1 MTPPRRRV
9 WSEAAAIPEGAGWT
23 VTLDGRPI
31 RTPAGAAFRAPGRAV
46 AEEAAAEWAAQGA
59 EIEPFSMPVT
69 RALNTAIDRI
79 APQEGA
85 VRAELSA
92 YAETDLLCHRA
103 PHPRGLA
110 ERQAALWDPPLA
122 WARTRLGATLLC
134 AEGVMRVAQ
143 PEESL
148 ARLAAA
154 VAARDAFALAALS
167 DLVALSGS
175 LVLGLMVE
183 EGATDWETAWTASR
197 VEEDWQIAQWGED
210 AEAASVAA
218 TKRDAFAA
226 AARLAALLRTP
237 D

>member
-1 MTPPRRRV
+1 MIPRRRV
-9 WSEAAAIPEGAGWT
+9 WSAVAAIPEGSGWT

-31 RTPAGAAFRAPGRAV
+31 RTPAGAPFSAPRRAV
-46 AEEAAAEWAAQGA
+46 AEAAAAEWAAQGS
-59 EIEPFSMPVT
+59 EIDPLSMPVM

-79 APQEGA
+79 APQQEA
-85 VRAELSA
+85 VRAELAA

-103 PHPRGLA
+103 PHPRGLV
-110 ERQAALWDPPLA
+110 ERQAALWDPPLR
-122 WARTRLGATLLC
+122 WARRRYGAALIC
-134 AEGVMRVAQ
+134 AEGVMRAAQ
-143 PEESL
+143 PQESL

-154 VAARDAFALAALS
+154 VAERDAFALAALS

-183 EGATDWETAWTASR
+183 EGATGWEAAWSASR

-218 TKRDAFAA
+218 EKRAAFAA
-226 AARLAALLRTP
+226 AARLSTLLRTP
-237 D
+237 C